1 MITKEATILERPKTA
16 LSCRL
21 WVPASMLRALW
32 KYAGDHAE
40 GQRKF
45 DDKGKHTLA
54 TKVQQRIT
62 LTHIFWLL
70 KARSLRATGTKDI
83 CA

>member
-32 KYAGDHAE
+32 KYVGDHAE

-45 DDKGKHTLA
+45 DDKGKHTLGDKGPA
-54 TKVQQRIT
+54 TNHVNSY
-62 LTHIFWLL
+62 LL
-70 KARSLRATGTKDI
+70 AAKSS
-83 CA
+83 